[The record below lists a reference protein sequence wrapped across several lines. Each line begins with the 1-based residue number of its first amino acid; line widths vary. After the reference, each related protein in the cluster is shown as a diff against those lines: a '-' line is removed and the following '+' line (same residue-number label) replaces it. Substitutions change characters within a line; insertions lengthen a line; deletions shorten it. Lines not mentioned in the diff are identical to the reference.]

1 MSGISNHRTSSVDL
15 DLDVGSLTNNHRPV
29 MRACILGPKA
39 RRPISYPNL
48 RFSTRA
54 RIERSEIRACCR
66 WRCRIWIRLSR
77 GRRRGLSGRRTVLNT
92 RVREGTFASSP
103 GRYRL
108 HQIPFRLP
116 GVALW
121 FAVNRAVVVFLGYVC
136 RHIAISRR
144 VLVACGAHALIEWAQ
159 KRAQTRKR
167 RRHDCVAHLPLCHHD
182 VFGSGTGV
190 EEVYVEIV

>member
-1 MSGISNHRTSSVDL
+1 
-15 DLDVGSLTNNHRPV
+15 

-39 RRPISYPNL
+39 RRPISHPNF

-54 RIERSEIRACCR
+54 RIEWSEIRACCV
-66 WRCRIWIRLSR
+66 WRRRIRICLSR
-77 GRRRGLSGRRTVLNT
+77 GRRCDLSGRRTVLNT
-92 RVREGTFASSP
+92 RVREGIFASSP

-182 VFGSGTGV
+182 VFGGGTGV